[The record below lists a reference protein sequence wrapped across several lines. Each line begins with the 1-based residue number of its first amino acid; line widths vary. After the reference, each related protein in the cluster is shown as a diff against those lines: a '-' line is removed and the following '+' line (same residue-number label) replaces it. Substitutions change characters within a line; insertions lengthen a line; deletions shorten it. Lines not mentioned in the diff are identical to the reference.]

1 VTRAVEANSTNSARS
16 GRGERPDTHRILR
29 SSAVVG
35 VGTALSRATGF
46 LRVAAIAYALG
57 VSTLAGVY
65 SYANETPNIV
75 YELLLGGV
83 LTATLVPLFVK
94 HVEDGDEEA
103 TSAVVTIA
111 VLALIAITIVGEL
124 LAPLIVRL
132 YTIDVSGH
140 GIEQQRELAT
150 QLLRCFMPQMFFYG
164 LVALA
169 TAMLQ
174 ARRRFAAAA
183 FAPILNNVVVI
194 ALFLVLPQ
202 LASRPITVPRVLN
215 DTGLMLLIGLG
226 TTAGIAA
233 MALALWPA
241 LKRARVHLHFV
252 PKLRHAAVRT
262 MLRLSGWT
270 VGYVIANQIALW
282 VVLVL
287 ANGKRG
293 GAFAYL
299 AAYAFFQ
306 LPHGLFAVSI
316 MTTVQPELAFAVA
329 RGDRPALRHRFARG
343 LRLILV
349 VVIPAAG
356 LYVGLARPIVVALLQ
371 RGAFSAHDASL
382 VADTL
387 IGFGVGLPAF
397 SAYLYVLRG
406 YYSLHDTRTPFAL
419 NCFEN
424 AVNVGL
430 ALVLYPAFGIP
441 GLAWAFSG
449 AYTVAALLTMATFS
463 RRIGGLRG
471 RQVGTTVVR
480 VSIVGLAV
488 TGATWGVS
496 RAIGWS
502 TPASAIVATVAGA
515 IVALVVSIVGLRLLH
530 VEELDELASI
540 FRRRPR
546 AKPDAAVSR

>member
-1 VTRAVEANSTNSARS
+1 VSRAADTTP
-16 GRGERPDTHRILR
+16 GERRPDTGRILR

-83 LTATLVPLFVK
+83 LTATLVPLFVTYF
-94 HVEDGDEEA
+94 EDRDDEA
-103 TSAVVTIA
+103 TSAVVTVA
-111 VLALIAITIVGEL
+111 VLALVGITIVGEL

-132 YTIDVSGH
+132 YTINVSGH
-140 GIEQQRELAT
+140 NVADQRELAT
-150 QLLRCFMPQMFFYG
+150 DLLRCFMPQMFFYG

-169 TAMLQ
+169 TALLQ

-183 FAPILNNVVVI
+183 FAPVLNNVVVV
-194 ALFLVLPQ
+194 ALFLALPR
-202 LASRPITVPRVLN
+202 LAARPITVERVLN
-215 DTGLMLLIGLG
+215 DTGLLLLIGLG

-233 MALALWPA
+233 MALVLWPA
-241 LKRARVHLHFV
+241 LRRAGVRLNFV
-252 PKLRHAAVRT
+252 PSLRHAAVKT

-287 ANGKRG
+287 ANGKTG

-299 AAYAFFQ
+299 GAYAFFQ

-316 MTTVQPELAFAVA
+316 MTAVQPELASAVA
-329 RGDRPALRHRFARG
+329 RDDKPALRHRFARG
-343 LRLILV
+343 LRLILTV
-349 VVIPAAG
+349 IIPAAG
-356 LYVGLARPIVVALLQ
+356 LYVGLARPMVVALLQ
-371 RGAFSAHDASL
+371 RGAFSAHDAAL

-387 IGFGVGLPAF
+387 VGFAVGLPAF

-406 YYSLHDTRTPFAL
+406 YYSLHNTRTPFFL

-424 AVNVGL
+424 AVNIGL
-430 ALVLYPAFGIP
+430 ALALYPAFGIP

-449 AYTVAALLTMATFS
+449 AYAVAAVAAMSTFS
-463 RRIGGLRG
+463 RKIGGLRG
-471 RQVGTTVVR
+471 RQVGTTTVR
-480 VSIVGLAV
+480 VTIVGLAV
-488 TGATWGVS
+488 AGATWGVGHV
-496 RAIGWS
+496 IGWS
-502 TPASAIVATVAGA
+502 STGSAILSTVVGC
-515 IVALVVSIVGLRLLH
+515 LVGLAVSIGGLALLR
-530 VEELDELASI
+530 VEELEDLAGL

-546 AKPDAAVSR
+546 AQGSAPVSR

>member
-1 VTRAVEANSTNSARS
+1 M
-16 GRGERPDTHRILR
+16 LR

-35 VGTALSRATGF
+35 VGTALSRVTGF

-83 LTATLVPLFVK
+83 LTATLVPLFVQ
-94 HVEDGDEEA
+94 HVEDRDDDA
-103 TSAVVTIA
+103 TSAVVTVAVIA
-111 VLALIAITIVGEL
+111 LLIITLVGEV

-140 GIEQQRELAT
+140 GIEHQRELAT
-150 QLLRCFMPQMFFYG
+150 DLLRCFMPQMFFYG
-164 LVALA
+164 LTALA

-183 FAPILNNVVVI
+183 FAPILNNVVVV
-194 ALFLVLPQ
+194 ALFLALPQ
-202 LASRPITVPRVLN
+202 LASRPITVERVLN
-215 DTGLMLLIGLG
+215 DTGLLLLIGLG

-241 LKRARVHLHFV
+241 LKRAGAHLRFL
-252 PKLRHAAVRT
+252 PSFRHAAVKT

-287 ANGKRG
+287 ANGKDG

-299 AAYAFFQ
+299 GAYAFFQ

-316 MTTVQPELAFAVA
+316 MTTVQPELASAVA
-329 RGDRPALRHRFARG
+329 RGDWPALRHRFARG
-343 LRLILV
+343 LRLILAV
-349 VVIPAAG
+349 IIPASG
-356 LYVGLARPIVVALLQ
+356 IYIGLARPIVVALLQ
-371 RGAFSAHDASL
+371 RGAFSGHDAEL
-382 VADTL
+382 VAHTL
-387 IGFGVGLPAF
+387 VGFGIGLPAF

-406 YYSLHDTRTPFAL
+406 YYSLHDTRTPFLL

-424 AVNVGL
+424 AVNVVL

-449 AYTVAALLTMATFS
+449 AYTIAALVTIAAFS

-471 RQVGTTVVR
+471 RQVGSSAMR
-480 VSIVGLAV
+480 VTIVGLAV
-488 TGATWGVS
+488 TGVTWAVS
-496 RAIGWS
+496 RAVGWS
-502 TPASAIVATVAGA
+502 SAGTAIVATVVGGLA
-515 IVALVVSIVGLRLLH
+515 ALVVTIVGLRVLR

-546 AKPDAAVSR
+546 AKDTPAVSR

>member
-1 VTRAVEANSTNSARS
+1 
-16 GRGERPDTHRILR
+16 
-29 SSAVVG
+29 
-35 VGTALSRATGF
+35 
-46 LRVAAIAYALG
+46 
-57 VSTLAGVY
+57 
-65 SYANETPNIV
+65 
-75 YELLLGGV
+75 
-83 LTATLVPLFVK
+83 
-94 HVEDGDEEA
+94 
-103 TSAVVTIA
+103 
-111 VLALIAITIVGEL
+111 
-124 LAPLIVRL
+124 
-132 YTIDVSGH
+132 
-140 GIEQQRELAT
+140 
-150 QLLRCFMPQMFFYG
+150 
-164 LVALA
+164 
-169 TAMLQ
+169 
-174 ARRRFAAAA
+174 
-183 FAPILNNVVVI
+183 
-194 ALFLVLPQ
+194 
-202 LASRPITVPRVLN
+202 
-215 DTGLMLLIGLG
+215 
-226 TTAGIAA
+226 
-233 MALALWPA
+233 
-241 LKRARVHLHFV
+241 
-252 PKLRHAAVRT
+252 

-316 MTTVQPELAFAVA
+316 MTTVQPELASAVA

-387 IGFGVGLPAF
+387 VGFGVGLPAF

-406 YYSLHDTRTPFAL
+406 YYSLHDTRTPFVL

-424 AVNVGL
+424 AVNIGL
-430 ALVLYPAFGIP
+430 ALALFPTFGIP

-449 AYTVAALLTMATFS
+449 AYTIAALVTMATFS

-488 TGATWGVS
+488 AGATWGVS
-496 RAIGWS
+496 HAIGWA

-515 IVALVVSIVGLRLLH
+515 LAALVVSIVGLRLLH